1 MSKKMT
7 KRQRIDASREARL
20 WITSVI
26 VPIGT
31 ILAVRPDLAEKAK
44 NKLIDAKD
52 WAKKKYEDLKNK
64 VNK

>member
-52 WAKKKYEDLKNK
+52 WAKNKYEDLKNK

>member
-20 WITSVI
+20 WITSI
-26 VPIGT
+26 IIPIGT

-44 NKLIDAKD
+44 HKLIDAKD
-52 WAKKKYEDLKNK
+52 WAKNKYEDLKNK